1 MQELLSLDDE
11 VLADVYQWYATH
23 GPSSLSF
30 AISPPHAATATKG
43 CTENM
48 PPVPPYCDSGVAV
61 FDFAASLSES
71 CERPSRWVPP
81 ERTLPTAPL
90 TMLLAELG
98 PFLSRRGQ
106 ANSGKLLFWFAFFV
120 SARYHAL

>member
-1 MQELLSLDDE
+1 MPRPPSVLQSRLLMLP
-11 VLADVYQWYATH
+11 LLRRMPLPQR
-23 GPSSLSF
+23 
-30 AISPPHAATATKG
+30 HAAT
-43 CTENM
+43 
-48 PPVPPYCDSGVAV
+48 VPEYSVLEHACV
-61 FDFAASLSES
+61 DFAASLSES

-106 ANSGKLLFWFAFFV
+106 ANSGELLFWFAFFV

>member
-1 MQELLSLDDE
+1 MPLFLHIAFLE
-11 VLADVYQWYATH
+11 
-23 GPSSLSF
+23 
-30 AISPPHAATATKG
+30 HA
-43 CTENM
+43 C
-48 PPVPPYCDSGVAV
+48 V
-61 FDFAASLSES
+61 DFAASLSES

-106 ANSGKLLFWFAFFV
+106 ANSGELLFWFAFFV
-120 SARYHAL
+120 SALSEPLPHSLFGLYGYAGWH